1 MRRVVVTGLGMVSP
15 LSGSVNSTWENLLNG
30 FSAADKITR
39 FDTSGF
45 TTNYACEIKFGDG
58 SDNTFFPDE
67 WMDPKDQRKVDFF
80 ILYGVAAAEQA
91 IQDSGWKPSKI
102 ERELQSCILQGSAPG
117 LLGW

>member
-30 FSAADKITR
+30 LSAADKISR

-80 ILYGVAAAEQA
+80 ILPFKMVL
-91 IQDSGWKPSKI
+91 KI
-102 ERELQSCILQGSAPG
+102 WFSHPPFVHIY
-117 LLGW
+117 LLTNMHDVPAKV